1 MASIVTGF
9 EQLVGGTPLMR
20 LKNYENRMGCHAEI
34 LAKIEFFNPTSSI
47 KDRAAMAL
55 IADGE
60 KKGLI
65 GPKTLIIEPTSG
77 NTGVG
82 LAALCAAKGYRMILI
97 MPETASEERKM
108 LMRAFGAELILT
120 PGEGGMQAAVEEA
133 ERIHRENPDSF
144 IAGQFDNPAYPN
156 FMEQT
161 AAKELLDATDGKID
175 FFVSAAGTGGT
186 LTGIGRGLRAVLPN
200 VSIICVEPAD
210 SPLLSKGYAGP
221 HKIQGIGANFVPK
234 NLDVSLINEIF
245 TATTQEAYQ
254 AARSLATTEGLLC
267 GISSGAALHAATL
280 LAKRPE
286 NAGKRIVVI
295 LPDTGERYLS
305 TDLYR

>member
-1 MASIVTGF
+1 MSTILTDF
-9 EQLVGGTPLMR
+9 EQLVGGTPLMH
-20 LKNYENRMGCHAEI
+20 LKKYGRKMGCAGEI
-34 LAKIEFFNPTSSI
+34 LAKIEFFNPTSSV
-47 KDRAAMAL
+47 KDRAAVAL

-60 KKGLI
+60 KRGLI
-65 GPKTLIIEPTSG
+65 GPDTLIIEPTSG

-82 LAALCAAKGYRMILI
+82 LAAVCASKGYRMVLV
-97 MPETASEERKM
+97 MPETASEERKL
-108 LMRAFGAELILT
+108 LMRAFGAELVLT
-120 PGEGGMQAAVEEA
+120 PGAGGMQAAVDEA
-133 ERIHRENPDSF
+133 ERIHREHPDSI
-144 IAGQFDNPAYPN
+144 IAGQFDNPAYPD

-161 AAKELLDATDGKID
+161 AAKELLDATDGRID

-186 LTGIGRGLRAVLPN
+186 LTGIGRGLRAKIPDVN
-200 VSIICVEPAD
+200 IVCVEPAD
-210 SPLLSKGYAGP
+210 SPLLSEGHAGP
-221 HKIQGIGANFVPK
+221 HKIQGIGSNFVPK
-234 NLDVSLINEIF
+234 NLDTSLINEIL
-245 TATTQEAYQ
+245 TATTEQAYG
-254 AARSLATTEGLLC
+254 AARALATTEGLLC